1 MLRRV
6 ASSVAAAAVVLS
18 GLLWGAAPASASIS
32 GATISPSSWSPA
44 STATTTISWSES
56 GTATNNAPYDAN
68 GGGDY
73 ISVEVGWGWTYA
85 DAISPGPLS
94 SPVTAVWDSNDKSY
108 TCSALGVTFSS
119 PAFGNSGGDIAC
131 YVRNWSSGAYGN
143 PGQQVILSNVSGPK
157 YFTFAGPAV
166 ITVNFDS
173 GKITAP
179 SQLGT
184 LDTWRIISLATDA
197 DPSASQT
204 TTVSTI
210 VPAVDDAGNAIP
222 LITIGIDGNGGKCT
236 TSAVTGYQGTWAT
249 APTDTDCSRSGF
261 VFTGFNTA
269 ADGSGIAIA
278 PGGNLNLTTDNTLYA
293 QYTQP
298 RPATAPTDV
307 VATGGY
313 KNVKV
318 SWTAPTD
325 EGTSPVAAYL
335 VQANPGGSTCI
346 TNQASADLLTCTY
359 TRLEPGTQ
367 YSFKVQALNR
377 AGWSEFSADSN
388 VATPY
393 DLKLDTVSRPEVKF
407 LFIKRGS
414 TLEAQGRTPGL
425 DAGAVLTPVLQLGS
439 DGAFVPLVK
448 DTTKVD
454 GNGNFSWSRKLGK
467 NDNGK
472 PASLY
477 FTYGNDKTTTL
488 TAKLGATIGLPSAP
502 RDVKV
507 TSGTDGITVSW
518 QPPARDGGS
527 PIVEYVMK
535 SDAPAPSW
543 ARSRVI
549 SCTVKAPV
557 TSCTMKG
564 NVSRLDPSSDYTFSV
579 AAKTE
584 RGTSPQATR
593 TWKGQVYSLNIF
605 RTSRS
610 GSDVTLSFTATG
622 WANPAQSFEVQAKV
636 GAAGAW
642 KKQGT
647 ARLDPDYVQSIG
659 DWEGQLPKSAT
670 AGTEVSYRLKSDRGY
685 SNVVTFRPKSG

>member
-6 ASSVAAAAVVLS
+6 ASSIAAVAVVAS
-18 GLLWGAAPASASIS
+18 GLVWGAAPASAAATNASIS
-32 GATISPSSWSPA
+32 VSQWPVTTTSAATLTWTNSSTTVNGLMVRSPWPWGATYP
-44 STATTTISWSES
+44 T
-56 GTATNNAPYDAN
+56 
-68 GGGDY
+68 GG
-73 ISVEVGWGWTYA
+73 SF
-85 DAISPGPLS
+85 P
-94 SPVTAVWDSNDKSY
+94 
-108 TCSALGVTFSS
+108 SS
-119 PAFGNSGGDIAC
+119 PATPDTGLAPSSLSVTCPTIGATFTISAGTMTGTMKCSYFNQPSNYFRGFWLQADGGTLSVSAGATVTVTIPSGVVSAPATAQTDTWLVGRWGDNGSNPNDVRYYTNMAEVATTSTAVDAGGNS
-131 YVRNWSSGAYGN
+131 
-143 PGQQVILSNVSGPK
+143 
-157 YFTFAGPAV
+157 
-166 ITVNFDS
+166 
-173 GKITAP
+173 
-179 SQLGT
+179 
-184 LDTWRIISLATDA
+184 
-197 DPSASQT
+197 
-204 TTVSTI
+204 
-210 VPAVDDAGNAIP
+210 IP
-222 LITIGIDGNGGKCT
+222 LITINIDGNGGRCT
-236 TSAVTGYQGTWAT
+236 TPSITGYQGTWTT

-261 VFTGFNTA
+261 VFTGFNTS

-298 RPATAPTDV
+298 RTSSAPTDV
-307 VATGGY
+307 VAAGGY

-325 EGTSPVAAYL
+325 QGTSPVAAYL
-335 VQANPGGSTCI
+335 VQANPGGATCI
-346 TNQASADLLTCTY
+346 TNQASANILECTY
-359 TRLEPGTQ
+359 TNLVPGTE
-367 YSFKVQALNR
+367 YSFKVQALNQ
-377 AGWSEFSADSN
+377 AGWSEFSAASN
-388 VATPY
+388 VVTPY
-393 DLKLDTVSRPEVKF
+393 DLKLDTVSRPEVKL

-425 DAGAVLTPVLQLGS
+425 AAGAVLTPVLQLGS
-439 DGAFVPLVK
+439 DGVFVPLTK

-454 GNGNFSWSRKLGK
+454 GNGNFTWSRKLGK
-467 NDNGK
+467 SDNGK

-477 FTYGNDKTTTL
+477 FTYGDGKTATL

-502 RDVKV
+502 REVKV
-507 TSGTDGITVSW
+507 TSGIDGITVSW

-527 PIVEYVMK
+527 PIVEYVMT

-549 SCTVKAPV
+549 ACTVKAPV

-564 NVSRLDPSSDYTFSV
+564 NVSRLDPSMDYTFSV

-584 RGTSPQATR
+584 RGTSPQATT

-605 RTSRS
+605 RTLRS

-622 WANPAQSFEVQAKV
+622 WANPTQSFEVQAKV

-659 DWEGQLPKSAT
+659 DWEGQLPKSAP